1 VSKEEQAKAA
11 EQQITEVQET
21 ETQIQVQNE
30 APMGFED
37 EDASDLIIPRIK
49 VINALSPERKDKLA
63 DEGDIINSLTKDKL
77 NGKVFVPIYKF
88 TNIILWK
95 DRADGG
101 GIAAISHDG
110 KIMIPTD
117 GSVPYPV
124 GKLADFDNTK
134 TGKDAQPTHV
144 KYLNFFGFIEGERM
158 PIILSFAKT
167 NYAEG
172 KRLYSLAKVSM
183 KNMWA
188 NGYKLESKLMKKAAN
203 EWYNLAVVPNGMTS
217 VEDQAFGLEMY
228 KMFRNSQLNFDVE
241 DTSGSSEPQPGATDQ
256 QLKDAEF

>member
-1 VSKEEQAKAA
+1 MSKEEQVKAA
-11 EQQITEVQET
+11 EQAVAEVKET
-21 ETQIQVQNE
+21 ETQIQVQDD

-37 EDASDLIIPRIK
+37 DDASDLIIPRIK

-63 DEGDIINSLTKDKL
+63 EEGDIINSLTKEKL
-77 NGKVFVPIYKF
+77 NGKIFIPIYKF
-88 TNIILWK
+88 TNVILWK

-110 KIMIPTD
+110 KIMVPAD
-117 GSVPYPV
+117 GSAPYPV

-144 KYLNFFGFIEGERM
+144 KYINFFGFFEGERM
-158 PIILSFAKT
+158 PIIMSFAKT

-172 KRLYSLAKVSM
+172 KRMYSLAKVSM

-203 EWYNLAVVPNGMTS
+203 EWFNIVVVPNGTTS
-217 VEDQAFGLEMY
+217 PEDQAFALEMF

-241 DTSGSSEPQPGATDQ
+241 DTSGSSEPQPGATEE
-256 QLKDAEF
+256 QLKNSEF

>member
-1 VSKEEQAKAA
+1 MSKEEQAKQVA
-11 EQQITEVQET
+11 EVQET
-21 ETQIQVQNE
+21 ETQIQTQVE

-77 NGKVFVPIYKF
+77 NGKIFIPIYKF
-88 TNIILWK
+88 TNVILWK

-110 KIMIPTD
+110 KIMVPTD
-117 GSVPYPV
+117 GSAPYPV

-144 KYLNFFGFIEGERM
+144 KYINFFGFIEGERM

-172 KRLYSLAKVSM
+172 KRMYSLAKVSM

-203 EWYNLAVVPNGMTS
+203 EWFNIVVVPNGPTS
-217 VEDQAFGLEMY
+217 VEDQAFALEMY

-241 DTSGSSEPQPGATDQ
+241 DTSGASEPQPGATDE